1 MIDNG
6 DSKDQQKKDK
16 AAWEY
21 MRWYTGSEF
30 QADYSNEIVSILGI
44 AARPATA
51 NQLALEDLPWTAEE
65 KNNILEQFRS
75 LKAVPNHPGAYYL
88 ARYVNFAFLAAYNE
102 GEDASDALL
111 SYVSTINS
119 ELTRRRKEFGML
131 TYDDYMK
138 LNPNGELTSPTV
150 GE

>member
-1 MIDNG
+1 
-6 DSKDQQKKDK
+6 
-16 AAWEY
+16 
-21 MRWYTGSEF
+21 
-30 QADYSNEIVSILGI
+30 
-44 AARPATA
+44 
-51 NQLALEDLPWTAEE
+51 
-65 KNNILEQFRS
+65 
-75 LKAVPNHPGAYYL
+75 
-88 ARYVNFAFLAAYNE
+88 LAAYNE